1 MIPQTLQN
9 NPSLDRWVS
18 FPTKGRVRVAVGKS
32 EYGQGMLTG
41 LAQIAAEELD
51 VAFERLDVVNLETGA
66 SPDEGLTVGS
76 MSTEMSGASIRAAS
90 AEVRALF
97 AEAAA
102 SRLGCTADELDVD
115 DGAFLR
121 EGERTGL
128 DYWALA
134 AEVDL
139 ARAPGED
146 VKAKSPDR
154 HTLVG
159 TSQPRIDLPPKLFG
173 AAFLHDLALPG
184 MLHARVLRQ
193 PGPAAKLTGLDEAAV
208 RRAAGADIDILR
220 DGQFVAF
227 ISESEPRRRR
237 GHRRRRGPGAMGR
250 RARPLADALG
260 DGVAED
266 AAVGGLPVRRA
277 GARPTPT
284 AGASPPPTAA
294 PTSPTARWAPP
305 AAWPR

>member
-1 MIPQTLQN
+1 MIPATLQN

-18 FPTKGRVRVAVGKS
+18 FPKPGRVRVAVGKT

-76 MSTEMSGASIRAAS
+76 MSTEMSGASIRAAC
-90 AEVRALF
+90 AETRSLF

-102 SRLGCTADELDVD
+102 RRLGCDAGEIDVD

-121 EGERTGL
+121 AGAATGL

-134 AEVDL
+134 GEVDL
-139 ARAPGED
+139 ARPPSED
-146 VKAKSPDR
+146 VKPKSPAK
-154 HTLVG
+154 HKLVG
-159 TSQPRIDLPPKLFG
+159 TSQPRIDLPAKLFG

-193 PGPAAKLTGLDEAAV
+193 PGPEAKLARLDEAAV
-208 RRAAGADIDILR
+208 RRAAGGEIDILR
-220 DGQFVAF
+220 EGEFVAF
-227 ISESEPRRRR
+227 IGESESAVSAAITAADGLAEWDGARDLSPALSETDSLKVLPSEAFPSGAPAPADSNRRR
-237 GHRRRRGPGAMGR
+237 
-250 RARPLADALG
+250 L
-260 DGVAED
+260 
-266 AAVGGLPVRRA
+266 
-277 GARPTPT
+277 T
-284 AGASPPPTAA
+284 A
-294 PTSPTARWAPP
+294 
-305 AAWPR
+305 